1 MKINNDNI
9 DINEAIEIADIDS
22 IVMKRRENNLLLNDY
37 QIEVLKLNGINYLEY
52 CNMKELLFKIEEC
65 LDDNFDE
72 ELDIVSNQLS
82 EFIYY
87 NESKK

>member
-1 MKINNDNI
+1 MQVNNSDI
-9 DINEAIEIADIDS
+9 DINEAVEIADIDK
-22 IVMKRRENNLLLNDY
+22 IIMKRRENNLLLNDY
-37 QIEVLKLNGINYLEY
+37 QIEILKLNEIDYLKFGS
-52 CNMKELLFKIEEC
+52 MKELLFEIENC
-65 LDDNFDE
+65 LEDNFDE